1 MKIVRTT
8 SKNNDFVAL
17 VKLLDAY
24 LAIQDGEEHA
34 FYDQYNKIDHLN
46 NVVIYYENEEAI
58 GCGAFKPFNTNT
70 VEIKRMYTLPEQRG
84 KGVASTLLKELENW
98 AKELQYTQTILETGT
113 RQTEAIALYLKC
125 GYCRIEN
132 YGQYAGVQN
141 SLCFEKQLE

>member
-58 GCGAFKPFNTNT
+58 GWWSAFPVYFPP
-70 VEIKRMYTLPEQRG
+70 L
-84 KGVASTLLKELENW
+84 A
-98 AKELQYTQTILETGT
+98 
-113 RQTEAIALYLKC
+113 
-125 GYCRIEN
+125 
-132 YGQYAGVQN
+132 
-141 SLCFEKQLE
+141 